1 MSLSTL
7 KMFTRVVMLVGLA
20 LGIIGGATIVP
31 RPARANVPP
40 SCSTSPLYTN
50 GTFVTAPGIS
60 MATPLHIGRG
70 FLAQPNSTPPNESDP
85 AGDGVLRARL
95 ADDFVVTGNGWRPS
109 AVTLYGYQVGGS
121 TTSTINGVVDLRLWN
136 GTPGDGGAIIAGP
149 VAGTITQNAFT
160 SVYRVLSTSPTDTTR
175 PIMAV
180 TINWPFSSVETLA
193 PGTYWLEYGLTGN
206 DILSGPWTPP
216 TVATSGNA
224 RQLNLTGGE
233 PGVWTTRTDYTP
245 NTSRTIE
252 LPFVIC
258 GNPVPVITSIV
269 PPSATAGGGE
279 VTLTVNGSGFVNG
292 AVVRW
297 NGSARPT
304 AFVSDT
310 ELTATIPAADIAT
323 AGTASI
329 TVLNP
334 DPDVASAPFTFSI
347 NNPVPTISSLSPASA
362 TAGGA
367 AFTLTVNG
375 SGFVSGSVV
384 RWNGSARPTA
394 FVSATQ
400 LTAAIPAADIAV
412 AGTAS
417 VTVFN
422 PAPGGGESSARTFT
436 INASNPVPTISSLS
450 PASATAGGAAF
461 TLTVNG
467 SNFVSGSVVRWN
479 GSARPTAFVSD
490 TELTATIPAADIATA
505 GTASVTVFN
514 PAPGGG
520 VSSALTFTINNP
532 VPTISSLSPAS
543 ATAGGTGFTLTVNGS
558 GFVNG
563 AAVRW
568 NGADRPTTFVSDT
581 QLTATIPAADIATA
595 GTASVTVFNPTP
607 GGGESSAATVRIQF
621 RVYLPLARR

>member
-7 KMFTRVVMLVGLA
+7 KMFTRVVMLMGLA

-31 RPARANVPP
+31 QAARANVQP

-50 GTFVTAPGIS
+50 GTFVTATAIS
-60 MATPLHIGRG
+60 ETTAPDTGLG
-70 FLAQPNSTPPNESDP
+70 FLARPTDGPNPSPPPGN
-85 AGDGVLRARL
+85 VIRARL

-109 AVTLYGYQVGGS
+109 AVTLYGYQNNSGL
-121 TTSTINGVVDLRLWN
+121 TSTINGVVDLRLWDGPPGAG
-136 GTPGDGGAIIAGP
+136 GTVIAGP
-149 VAGTITQNAFT
+149 VNGTITENDFT
-160 SVYRVLSTSPTDTTR
+160 SVYRVLSTNRTDTTR

-245 NTSRTIE
+245 NTGRTIE

-323 AGTASI
+323 AGTAS
-329 TVLNP
+329 
-334 DPDVASAPFTFSI
+334 
-347 NNPVPTISSLSPASA
+347 
-362 TAGGA
+362 
-367 AFTLTVNG
+367 
-375 SGFVSGSVV
+375 
-384 RWNGSARPTA
+384 
-394 FVSATQ
+394 
-400 LTAAIPAADIAV
+400 
-412 AGTAS
+412 

-422 PAPGGGESSARTFT
+422 PAPGGGE
-436 INASNPVPTISSLS
+436 
-450 PASATAGGAAF
+450 
-461 TLTVNG
+461 
-467 SNFVSGSVVRWN
+467 
-479 GSARPTAFVSD
+479 
-490 TELTATIPAADIATA
+490 
-505 GTASVTVFN
+505 
-514 PAPGGG
+514 
-520 VSSALTFTINNP
+520 SSALTFTINNP